1 MNFLMQQALSIACA
15 GAITA
20 GAAAL
25 PVESPIEAA
34 GPSGALHGTLL
45 APVGARAPVALII
58 PGSGPTD
65 RDGNNPLGIR
75 AATYRLLA
83 ADLARRGISSVRIDK
98 RGMFGSAAATADAN
112 AVTIAD
118 YVTDVHAWIQVIRE
132 RTGTA
137 CVWLLGHSEG
147 ALVAMVAARTQPDLC
162 GLILVSG
169 AGRPLG
175 EVLRAQLSANP
186 ANATVLPAA
195 LRAIDALEAGQTVD
209 TAQLPPPLRGLF
221 AAPVQGFLISA
232 CSHDPA
238 QVLSGINKPVL
249 IIQGQRDL
257 QVQEADA
264 RLLQQADPKATLVL
278 LPEVNH
284 VLKLVPTDDIG
295 SNVATYSDPA
305 LPIAPGVGDA
315 IARFLLPAAP

>member
-1 MNFLMQQALSIACA
+1 MNFLMQQVLSIACA

-20 GAAAL
+20 GAAAP

-45 APVGARAPVALII
+45 APVGARGPVVLII

-118 YVTDVHAWIQVIRE
+118 YVSDVHAWIQVIRE
-132 RTGTA
+132 RTGTT

-169 AGRPLG
+169 AGRPIG

-186 ANATVLPAA
+186 ANASVLPAA

-209 TAQLPPPLRGLF
+209 TAQLPPPLLGLF
-221 AAPVQGFLISA
+221 AARVQGFLISA
-232 CSHDPA
+232 FSYDPA
-238 QVLSGINKPVL
+238 QLLSGINKPVL